1 VIHGTQVGPAP
12 LSNVLAPPPP
22 AGQSL
27 EELDAAIRRLICVPL
42 GAEIGTRVPAGTD
55 TCPLEDCQN
64 DAEQR
69 ERARALRRDA
79 AFARSRRVLPD
90 GPDDEKDFGPDRDF
104 PVATSDDAYAL
115 GLGEIPGGVLERLHG
130 GRAS

>member
-1 VIHGTQVGPAP
+1 MTSPGPAP

-27 EELDAAIRRLICVPL
+27 EELDAIIRRLTCVSL
-42 GAEIGTRVPAGTD
+42 TAEIGTRVPAGAEADAD

-69 ERARALRRDA
+69 ERARALRHDA
-79 AFARSRRVLPD
+79 AFARSSRV
-90 GPDDEKDFGPDRDF
+90 GHDDDLDALLGSNKGF
-104 PVATSDDAYAL
+104 PVAAK
-115 GLGEIPGGVLERLHG
+115 GGG
-130 GRAS
+130 K